1 MQIIITS
8 VLMITLWLST
18 FQLIPNERKE
28 FKPTIPCDD
37 DDKCAA
43 GINYLGLEKKYEASL
58 SLNLTSQLNQES
70 GLFGRVFSIYMEST
84 LISPIHSEGRHV
96 N

>member
-28 FKPTIPCDD
+28 FKPTIAPRRLPCDD
-37 DDKCAA
+37 DDKVCCLLKLSWTV
-43 GINYLGLEKKYEASL
+43 LGGEKLGRQSAESESDLPVKSGERPFWL
-58 SLNLTSQLNQES
+58 SL
-70 GLFGRVFSIYMEST
+70 F
-84 LISPIHSEGRHV
+84 HV
-96 N
+96 YCI